1 MNSSFTVFLKKTA
14 NISTLSQKK
23 VVSWFVS
30 QYTDVAI
37 FDEEHKVSI
46 SYCWHSPP
54 DAACLLIAWC
64 CKHPLNVGGCYGL
77 ILFTAN
83 IWCCSFSD
91 LLLYRLKVALSDCDH
106 PRISIS
112 LYGAIMLLGLSVMWI
127 VYLIYP
133 MTKPMQIAV
142 NYFKLIPKRILGNLS
157 TGVSE
162 PRTATKREAFSLLAR
177 LDAITFVNLQSV
189 FTLIETLQNHCP

>member
-1 MNSSFTVFLKKTA
+1 
-14 NISTLSQKK
+14 
-23 VVSWFVS
+23 
-30 QYTDVAI
+30 
-37 FDEEHKVSI
+37 
-46 SYCWHSPP
+46 
-54 DAACLLIAWC
+54 
-64 CKHPLNVGGCYGL
+64 
-77 ILFTAN
+77 
-83 IWCCSFSD
+83 
-91 LLLYRLKVALSDCDH
+91 
-106 PRISIS
+106 
-112 LYGAIMLLGLSVMWI
+112 MWI

-189 FTLIETLQNHCP
+189 FTLIETLQNHCPWMRTAHFRLPSVVQKLLCLSSLLLCHNSQSTLCNYLAVSPLPSVHQPTHTPQFTIWTVNFIMMKFSLKTVTILKVDCTLKRKE